1 MNGQVLIWDISEYTS
16 KLEAH
21 ISIWD
26 HEVIM
31 EKQTDK
37 LHIQDGFIP
46 VLHWSAESNLK
57 ESHKAQIQDLH
68 WLPSN
73 VWVIFSQLKYLLIN
87 SSICLNPSS
96 KHIRTLN
103 SHLLIYSSVMKV
115 RTQNKTRTP

>member
-57 ESHKAQIQDLH
+57 ESHKAQIEDLH

-87 SSICLNPSS
+87 GSISS
-96 KHIRTLN
+96 KYIRTLN

-115 RTQNKTRTP
+115 RTQNKTRTL